1 MPYGYLIGVALMGL
15 LVLAA
20 LRPPRRPR
28 ALAVVAYFAGLAI
41 NEFPV
46 LFIAMLTWST
56 LDTVLTG
63 TLLST
68 TAGWVVLAGAVLVIA
83 GMVYLQV
90 RATRARPAI
99 STALGTPLEPTVS
112 PWLSRLLPI
121 TLRPR
126 AVERITVQYTPGGR
140 EHKLDLYRRRDLTAP
155 APTLIYMHGGGYFS
169 GNKRWGGRLLL
180 HRLAKRGWIVVSA
193 NYGLRPRTGY
203 PGHVID
209 AKRVIAWIHREA
221 ATYNMDAATIVMA
234 GSSAG
239 AHLALIA
246 ALTANDP
253 AFQPGFEDVDTR
265 LAAAIGLFG
274 YYGPYY
280 GHSAAT
286 GPASS
291 PFGFDA
297 RHAPPM
303 FIAHGDLDSYTPVET
318 ARALAAQVDAASS
331 RPVVY
336 AELPAA
342 QHGFDLAASERFQ
355 AVVDGIEVFLNRVLT
370 ERDKRSRTDAAA
382 RAPQDRQRTGI
393 R

>member
-1 MPYGYLIGVALMGL
+1 MPYGYLIGVVLMAL

-20 LRPPRRPR
+20 LRPPQSPRP
-28 ALAVVAYFAGLAI
+28 LAVVAYFAGLAI

-46 LFIAMLTWST
+46 LFVAMLTWST
-56 LDTVLTG
+56 LDTALTG

-68 TAGWVVLAGAVLVIA
+68 PAGWAVLAGAMLVIA

-90 RATRARPAI
+90 RASRARPAI
-99 STALGTPLEPTVS
+99 SAALDTPVRPTVS

-126 AVERITVQYTPGGR
+126 SVERLGGIDYAPPGR

-155 APTLIYMHGGGYFS
+155 APVLIYLHAGGYFS

-180 HRLAKRGWIVVSA
+180 HRMAARGWVVVSA
-193 NYGLRPRTGY
+193 NYGLRPRVGY

-209 AKRVIAWIHREA
+209 AKRVIAWIHHEA
-221 ATYNMDAATIVMA
+221 ATFGMDSGTIVMA

-239 AHLALIA
+239 AHLATIA
-246 ALTANDP
+246 ALSPGDP

-274 YYGPYY
+274 YYGRYY
-280 GHSAAT
+280 GRSAAES
-286 GPASS
+286 PASS
-291 PFGFDA
+291 PFAFDT

-303 FIAHGDLDSYTPVET
+303 MLVHGDLDNYTPVEA
-318 ARALAAQVDAASS
+318 ARALAAHVGAGSS
-331 RPVVY
+331 EPVVY
-336 AELPAA
+336 AELPGA

-355 AVVDGIEVFLNRVLT
+355 AVVDGVELFLDRVLAA
-370 ERDKRSRTDAAA
+370 RSGRLRSDAAGG
-382 RAPQDRQRTGI
+382 RDSHPGGMMR
-393 R
+393 